1 MVAVFCVFSTILNR
15 DSQLVS
21 SSLSSKW
28 KQIIMTNSLV
38 KTGTVNSQG
47 AFLYIMIGPLPVDSL
62 QFFDLINWILDTDW
76 IKKKLKPAGFETP
89 RLLLL
94 FFGYPLFSFLNP
106 KGYIFCATAIFQSVV
121 WVKHLKIISFGN
133 LWRRVLIDSPM
144 PLNPALAPTKRYSY
158 DLFSFS
164 LWKGVNIET
173 ITFWKYALSWKV
185 YLQMNLI

>member
-121 WVKHLKIISFGN
+121 WSTWKLYPLATCGEEFWLTPPCHLIQHSHQLKDIAMTCLVFPCEKA
-133 LWRRVLIDSPM
+133 W
-144 PLNPALAPTKRYSY
+144 T
-158 DLFSFS
+158 
-164 LWKGVNIET
+164 
-173 ITFWKYALSWKV
+173 
-185 YLQMNLI
+185 